1 MGVTFLIGNGFDLNL
16 GMKTRYTDMYDSYIK
31 SKSKSTVIDKFKKDL
46 QKEEHNHY
54 QNWSDFE
61 MGMARY
67 AENYTNE
74 NDFIECIWDFKA
86 HMVEWIKSE
95 ESAVVHKIISSPNDS
110 INGVINALQTFHRGS
125 TRNITYE
132 IEDIIYEHK
141 YCSFGFIT
149 FNYTNILDRILK
161 MAPKRFT
168 MEDITFDVEPDIV
181 HIHGSLDY
189 EVVLGVD
196 NKSQVSNNFKLTR
209 NTELAFIKPEFNN
222 IYDSRKV
229 DKAVNMINRSS
240 VICAFGLSLG
250 ESDKTWLNILKEW
263 ILSNDKH
270 HLIYY
275 VYDDTQ
281 IPLYNYDMKIQYE
294 EALKDEFFKKLKLSD
309 TLVEKIRNR
318 VHIPVSYKIF
328 DHMIHEKDKETA
340 TV

>member
-31 SKSKSTVIDKFKKDL
+31 SESKSTVIENFKKDL

-54 QNWSDFE
+54 ANWSDFE

-67 AENYTNE
+67 AKNFTDENE
-74 NDFIECIWDFKA
+74 FIECIRDFKA
-86 HMVEWIKSE
+86 HMVKWLKDEDDFFIN
-95 ESAVVHKIISSPNDS
+95 KIISARSNS
-110 INGVINALQTFHRGS
+110 INGLIQTLQNFHKGS

-132 IEDIIYEHK
+132 IEDIIYKNK
-141 YCSFGFIT
+141 YCPCSFIT
-149 FNYTNILDRILK
+149 FNYTKILDEILN
-161 MAPKRFT
+161 MVPERFN
-168 MEDITFDVEPDIV
+168 MGGNTFDVDKNVV

-189 EVVLGVD
+189 DVVLGVD
-196 NKSQVSNNFKLTR
+196 NEKQIANNFTLTQK
-209 NTELAFIKPEFNN
+209 TELAFIKPEFNN
-222 IYDSRKV
+222 IFDYRRVDSAI
-229 DKAVNMINRSS
+229 DMINKSS

-263 ILSNDKH
+263 LLMNDEH

-275 VYDDTQ
+275 VYDDNQ
-281 IPLYNYDMKIQYE
+281 IPLYNYDMKIEYE
-294 EALKDEFFKKLKLSD
+294 EAFKDKFFKKLKLTD
-309 TLVEKIRNR
+309 ALIETIRNR

-328 DHMIHEKDKETA
+328 DFMLQEKDKEPA